1 MGKPAGT
8 PPPDLTELVRAEDR
22 LSFVYVERAIIHR
35 DQNAITATDERG
47 VIHIPAASLGALLLG
62 PGTNVTHQ
70 AMLLLAESGST
81 AVWVG
86 ERGVRYYAHG
96 RSLARSSRLLEAQA
110 RAFSNQSTRLRVAR
124 DMYAMRFPGEDIEG
138 LTMQQLR
145 GREGARIRKLYRAES
160 ARSGVPWIK
169 RDYDTDDFDNSDLI
183 NMALSSAHT
192 CLYGIIHAVIVAL
205 GCAPGLGFVHTGHAR
220 SFVYDV
226 ADLYKAEITIPI
238 AFSVAASNPVDV
250 EAETRHA
257 VRDAVYD
264 GSLLPRCARDIKH
277 LLLPDDTDEQALEE
291 LNVVHLW
298 DGGNRSVVG
307 GTSYGDDE
315 W

>member
-1 MGKPAGT
+1 
-8 PPPDLTELVRAEDR
+8 
-22 LSFVYVERAIIHR
+22 
-35 DQNAITATDERG
+35 
-47 VIHIPAASLGALLLG
+47 
-62 PGTNVTHQ
+62 
-70 AMLLLAESGST
+70 
-81 AVWVG
+81 
-86 ERGVRYYAHG
+86 
-96 RSLARSSRLLEAQA
+96 
-110 RAFSNQSTRLRVAR
+110 
-124 DMYAMRFPGEDIEG
+124 MYSMRFPGEDIDG

-160 ARSGVPWIK
+160 TRTGVPWSK
-169 RDYDTDDFDNSDLI
+169 RDYDIDDFNNSDLV

-192 CLYGIIHAVIVAL
+192 CLYGIIHAVIVAM
-205 GCAPGLGFVHTGHAR
+205 GCAPGLGFVHTGHVR

-257 VRDAVYD
+257 VRDAVHD
-264 GSLLPRCARDIKH
+264 GSLLPRCARDIRR
-277 LLLPDDTDEQALEE
+277 LLIPEDPDVQELEE
-291 LNVVHLW
+291 LNVVRLW